1 MRPFFCRIG
10 TKKDLIDKIEPLIPP
25 HKTYVEPFV
34 GGGSVFWFVER
45 SSKSVINDLDSE
57 LMEGYKILKKGGLQN
72 LYMPPTLEGKQALVN
87 RKAKN
92 NGERLIQLLLMSC
105 NTFRSEFS
113 KKLYKNS
120 NNTKRIKLIPSYSE
134 ALKGVTILNTDYKN
148 VIKKYDSPST
158 FFFLDP
164 PYEESKGL
172 YKDAIINYEEMKEL
186 LSSIKGK
193 FMFTINDSPEIRR
206 IFNQFNI
213 KPIIVTAKAK
223 GRKGTISGVDRK
235 ELIIMNY

>member
-1 MRPFFCRIG
+1 MRPFFCRTG
-10 TKKDLIDKIEPLIPP
+10 SKKDIIDKIEPLIPP

-45 SSKSVINDLDSE
+45 SSKSVINDLDSD
-57 LMEGYKILKKGGLQN
+57 LMEGYTILKKGGLQN

-92 NGERLIQLLLMSC
+92 YGERLVQLLLMSC
-105 NTFRSEFS
+105 NTFGNTGIG
-113 KKLYKNS
+113 KLYKNIDNEKKLS
-120 NNTKRIKLIPSYSE
+120 LIPSYSE

-164 PYEESKGL
+164 PYEKSGGL
-172 YKDAIINYEEMKEL
+172 YKKSIIDYEEMKEL
-186 LSSIKGK
+186 LSTIKGK
-193 FMFTINDSPEIRR
+193 FMLTINDSPEIRR
-206 IFNQFNI
+206 VFNQFNI
-213 KPIIVTAKAK
+213 KPIIV
-223 GRKGTISGVDRK
+223 KGTPGIIGGVDRK